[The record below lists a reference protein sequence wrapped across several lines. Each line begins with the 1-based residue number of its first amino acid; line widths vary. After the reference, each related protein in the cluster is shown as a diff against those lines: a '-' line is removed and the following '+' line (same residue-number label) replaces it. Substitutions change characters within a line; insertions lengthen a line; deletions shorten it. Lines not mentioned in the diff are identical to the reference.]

1 MTDVGMSF
9 LRVSL
14 STCAFLRAG
23 RRNEYRE
30 LSPAAAIHGL
40 EAETAALLAQRGRPS
55 LDEDDVN
62 DAAAVEITLA
72 RPLPS

>member
-1 MTDVGMSF
+1 MTDLGTSF
-9 LRVSL
+9 LRASL
-14 STCAFLRAG
+14 STCAFLPAG

-30 LSPAAAIHGL
+30 LSPAAAIPGL
-40 EAETAALLAQRGRPS
+40 EAETATLLARRWRPW

-62 DAAAVEITLA
+62 DA